1 LDWSTKGSAT
11 IDYLDQ
17 NTFEAIY
24 SSSALVYMLIWV
36 RLNNKS
42 TELPPHVG
50 PQRIKPQMFIP
61 PTNVAFESFQRSED
75 YRMKPVEKKTEP
87 LLKPAKDL
95 KIGWS

>member
-1 LDWSTKGSAT
+1 MAFLKALLDRISVDLIKALDWSTKGSAT

-50 PQRIKPQMFIP
+50 SQRIKSQMFIP
-61 PTNVAFESFQRSED
+61 PTNRILGSS
-75 YRMKPVEKKTEP
+75 
-87 LLKPAKDL
+87 L
-95 KIGWS
+95 